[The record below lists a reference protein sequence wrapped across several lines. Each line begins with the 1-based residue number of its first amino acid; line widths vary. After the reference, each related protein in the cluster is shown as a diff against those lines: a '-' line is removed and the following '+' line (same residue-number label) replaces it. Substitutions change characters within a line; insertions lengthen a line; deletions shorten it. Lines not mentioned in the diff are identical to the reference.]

1 MVTMRWHSPA
11 SSGLWV
17 MSTMVFP
24 CSRCS
29 RWNRSITR
37 RPVAESSAPVGS
49 SASKDGGVVGH
60 GARNGH
66 ALLLPAGKLAGRMAR
81 AVAHFHHIQQRAGAL
96 GARSA
101 AHAVVHHGQRHV
113 LQRAGAGH
121 QVERLEYKS
130 DLPAADAGEL
140 LVAQC
145 AYVHAVQH
153 IGAFRGAVQR
163 ADDVHQR
170 GFARTGRAHD
180 GHKFAFAHR
189 QVNAVQH
196 LQFLA
201 RADGEPLDDAVHV
214 DDGSIHITSLPGRRW
229 ACRRHRAYR
238 RPACRRPCPC

>member
-1 MVTMRWHSPA
+1 
-11 SSGLWV
+11 
-17 MSTMVFP
+17 MVFP

-37 RPVAESSAPVGS
+37 RPVAESSAPVGQQ
-49 SASKDGGVVGH
+49 DGGVVGH

-96 GARSA
+96 CARSA

>member
-1 MVTMRWHSPA
+1 
-11 SSGLWV
+11 
-17 MSTMVFP
+17 MVFP
-24 CSRCS
+24 CSRAAGEQVHHQAPCGG
-29 RWNRSITR
+29 
-37 RPVAESSAPVGS
+37 SSAPVGS
-49 SASKDGGVVGH
+49 SASRMGGRWPWRAQWPRAASARRKAGWAH
-60 GARNGH
+60 GPRGRPFPPYPAAR
-66 ALLLPAGKLAGRMAR
+66 RR
-81 AVAHFHHIQQRAGAL
+81 AVCAH
-96 GARSA
+96 A

-196 LQFLA
+196 L
-201 RADGEPLDDAVHV
+201 PV
-214 DDGSIHITSLPGRRW
+214 P
-229 ACRRHRAYR
+229 
-238 RPACRRPCPC
+238 RPCDGDA